1 MKDIIYNKMGNIDV
15 SGAIPGTIG
24 IGGFAYSEYKDRYN
38 CTKATASEKK
48 LFGAVIETDDSVNSL
63 HNIIDTAVDA
73 DASVIMFDIQEA
85 TGKQIYHIRT
95 YIKEEYDKFEEVSGL
110 YETRVCFMKP

>member
-15 SGAIPGTIG
+15 SGAVPGTIG
-24 IGGFAYSEYKDRYN
+24 IGGFAYSEYKDKYG
-38 CTKATASEKK
+38 CTKATASDKK

-63 HNIIDTAVDA
+63 YNIIDTAVDA

-95 YIKEEYDKFEEVSGL
+95 YIKEKYDRFEEVSGL
-110 YETRVCFMKP
+110 YETRICFMKP